1 MILDRHCRDSII
13 FSNDRLKR
21 DVCVYAAFIFILY
34 NINILFF
41 MYILLCYIVMVL
53 FPYILL
59 RDLGTLLELMGSI
72 AFVFMLR
79 FGC

>member
-1 MILDRHCRDSII
+1 
-13 FSNDRLKR
+13 
-21 DVCVYAAFIFILY
+21 
-34 NINILFF
+34 